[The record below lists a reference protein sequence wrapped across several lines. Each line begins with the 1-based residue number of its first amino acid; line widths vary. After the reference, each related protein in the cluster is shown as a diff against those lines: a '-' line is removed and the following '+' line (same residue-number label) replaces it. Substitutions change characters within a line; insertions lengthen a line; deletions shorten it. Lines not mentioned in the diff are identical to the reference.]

1 MSAATKRGVNRRR
14 FLNLLGGSAAI
25 PYLMSAGSPSAAG
38 LSGKITMIKG
48 PHSAD
53 EAKYEAEIIDDFK
66 KANPNAEVEFT
77 TYDWANMN
85 AQLTAGFASGSPAD
99 VQYLVDLVYPA
110 YAERGVLQDMTAWVS
125 DPSWKSEHDAIQPFA
140 WQLAKSSK
148 GTWGVPVLGAV
159 YNIFVNLDLLNA
171 AGVADTWNKSYSGPC
186 QTKSGPM
193 HHGMRLARQVGIPS
207 EDQAMTVPHS
217 ASAAERL
224 CL

>member
-125 DPSWKSEHDAIQPFA
+125 DPSWKSEHDAI
-140 WQLAKSSK
+140 
-148 GTWGVPVLGAV
+148 
-159 YNIFVNLDLLNA
+159 
-171 AGVADTWNKSYSGPC
+171 
-186 QTKSGPM
+186 
-193 HHGMRLARQVGIPS
+193 
-207 EDQAMTVPHS
+207 
-217 ASAAERL
+217 
-224 CL
+224 